1 MVVLLII
8 IIIIIIIIAC
18 PILAREQYVM
28 RKRVKLDKEHWY
40 KHVPKSVEIGKE
52 GK

>member
-1 MVVLLII
+1 MLLII
-8 IIIIIIIIAC
+8 IIMIIIAC
-18 PILAREQYVM
+18 PILAREQYVT

-40 KHVPKSVEIGKE
+40 KHVPKSVETGKE